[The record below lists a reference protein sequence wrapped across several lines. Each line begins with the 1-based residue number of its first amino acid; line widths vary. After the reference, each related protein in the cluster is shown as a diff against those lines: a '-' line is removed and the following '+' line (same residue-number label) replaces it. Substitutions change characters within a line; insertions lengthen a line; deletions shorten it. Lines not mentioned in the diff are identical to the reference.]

1 MSNGANSVTN
11 QIHGLA
17 KGKSPVVVMTVA
29 GLLGGIAGF
38 ILSETIQGG
47 DTNRFFPESLY
58 LSTGVWFLLIIVG
71 IGLLLSASQGIIEKN
86 VEKSTSNILTALPA
100 LAIGGFISGAVA
112 QKVYEVLLENDGSQ
126 VTARTI
132 AWGIA
137 GGLGGLAVG
146 AGFRSVIRVRNCGI
160 GGLGGGLLGGL
171 LFDQISTGGG
181 SSARFVGI
189 VLIGTLMGLFIALLD
204 AATTDYYLELASSE
218 LRGQQFVLFD
228 QSSVIGCARTVA
240 VTLMKDP
247 LVAEQHVKATKT
259 SNGLAIECLRGA
271 PAVMINGQ
279 STQNGILPVGGTI
292 QIGNTL
298 LVLQSKKGKSVRP
311 VGSVAAVPNS
321 GAQTPQ
327 AFSNQPSRPSEPV
340 KSRPTIQMNN
350 KPKQ

>member
-1 MSNGANSVTN
+1 
-11 QIHGLA
+11 
-17 KGKSPVVVMTVA
+17 
-29 GLLGGIAGF
+29 
-38 ILSETIQGG
+38 
-47 DTNRFFPESLY
+47 
-58 LSTGVWFLLIIVG
+58 
-71 IGLLLSASQGIIEKN
+71 
-86 VEKSTSNILTALPA
+86 
-100 LAIGGFISGAVA
+100 
-112 QKVYEVLLENDGSQ
+112 
-126 VTARTI
+126 
-132 AWGIA
+132 
-137 GGLGGLAVG
+137 
-146 AGFRSVIRVRNCGI
+146 
-160 GGLGGGLLGGL
+160 
-171 LFDQISTGGG
+171 
-181 SSARFVGI
+181 
-189 VLIGTLMGLFIALLD
+189 
-204 AATTDYYLELASSE
+204 
-218 LRGQQFVLFD
+218 VLFD

-259 SNGLAIECLRGA
+259 SSGLAIECLRGA

-321 GAQTPQ
+321 GAQAPQ

>member
-1 MSNGANSVTN
+1 
-11 QIHGLA
+11 
-17 KGKSPVVVMTVA
+17 
-29 GLLGGIAGF
+29 
-38 ILSETIQGG
+38 
-47 DTNRFFPESLY
+47 
-58 LSTGVWFLLIIVG
+58 
-71 IGLLLSASQGIIEKN
+71 
-86 VEKSTSNILTALPA
+86 
-100 LAIGGFISGAVA
+100 
-112 QKVYEVLLENDGSQ
+112 
-126 VTARTI
+126 
-132 AWGIA
+132 
-137 GGLGGLAVG
+137 
-146 AGFRSVIRVRNCGI
+146 
-160 GGLGGGLLGGL
+160 
-171 LFDQISTGGG
+171 
-181 SSARFVGI
+181 
-189 VLIGTLMGLFIALLD
+189 MGLFIALLD

-279 STQNGILPVGGTI
+279 STQNGTLPVGGTI

-321 GAQTPQ
+321 GSQTPQ
-327 AFSNQPSRPSEPV
+327 AFSNQSSRPSEPV

>member
-47 DTNRFFPESLY
+47 DTNRFFPESFY

-271 PAVMINGQ
+271 PAVLINGQ
-279 STQNGILPVGGTI
+279 STQNGTLPVGGTI
-292 QIGNTL
+292 QIGNTV

-327 AFSNQPSRPSEPV
+327 AFSNQPSPPSEPV